1 MYVIMHLYIY
11 ICCMLLLFLLFFLS
25 SLSLSVYVYLHRQMY
40 TRSCAVVPVD
50 PEIFFQQAYFSA
62 ERRMHKSRALC

>member
-1 MYVIMHLYIY
+1 
-11 ICCMLLLFLLFFLS
+11 
-25 SLSLSVYVYLHRQMY
+25 
-40 TRSCAVVPVD
+40 VVPVD